1 MDNLVLEFKK
11 RKGQMAIV
19 IDEFGGTSG
28 LVTLEDVLEEIFGEV
43 QDEFDEEEEFEI
55 KEIDENR
62 YVANA
67 MMRLDE
73 MAEFFGLDED
83 AFEDDDVDTIGG
95 MVVKLL
101 GRIAQVNDTATLK
114 NLTFIVKEID
124 GARITKLEIIRKPVE
139 AEQKEEE
146 QAK

>member
-1 MDNLVLEFKK
+1 
-11 RKGQMAIV
+11 
-19 IDEFGGTSG
+19 
-28 LVTLEDVLEEIFGEV
+28 
-43 QDEFDEEEEFEI
+43 
-55 KEIDENR
+55 
-62 YVANA
+62 

-114 NLTFIVKEID
+114 NLTFIVKEIE